1 LTIGE
6 LIDFNLAIQQPGSLV
21 GFADLY
27 SEDVE
32 SLKTAIQEHYGSQEA
47 WLSLPESTE
56 LPDAVSR
63 KAESLVEKF
72 EEWKG

>member
-1 LTIGE
+1 MTIGE
-6 LIDFNLAIQQPGSLV
+6 LIDFNLAIQQPDSLV

-32 SLKTAIQEHYGSQEA
+32 LLKSAIQEHYGSQEA

-56 LPDAVSR
+56 LPDGINR

-72 EEWKG
+72 EDWKR

>member
-27 SEDVE
+27 GEDIE
-32 SLKTAIQEHYGSQEA
+32 SLKAAIQDRYGSQEA
-47 WLSLPESTE
+47 WLLLPESTE
-56 LPDAVSR
+56 LPDAIGR

-72 EEWKG
+72 EDWKA